1 MSLLKTQ
8 NHECLSLQQD
18 FNTYGS
24 PFFEFRIL
32 HFENDLKKRLQLEKQ
47 LISQQ
52 LPNECDNSSF
62 FGFDKN
68 KPLVGQQIL
77 MDEKFYSSIREAEK
91 KTGISKTTIIR
102 RLNNTN
108 DLACIRLNKVTIP
121 KKGKYDFVIN
131 GLRYSSTQE
140 VIANNLA
147 ISDNQVR
154 ERCSSKSLKWKH
166 WQMVQKNRS
175 NDYPDRE

>member
-32 HFENDLKKRLQLEKQ
+32 SFENDLKKRLQLEKQ

-52 LPNECDNSSF
+52 LPNECYNSSF
-62 FGFDKN
+62 LGFEKK

-77 MDEKFYSSIREAEK
+77 MDKKIYCSIREAERV
-91 KTGISKTTIIR
+91 TNISKTNIIR

-108 DLACIRLNKVTIP
+108 DLSCIWCPRPKARLNKVAIP
-121 KKGKYDFVIN
+121 KKAKYDFVIH
-131 GLRYSSTQE
+131 GIRYSSTQE

-147 ISDNQVR
+147 ISDNQLR

-166 WQMVQKNRS
+166 
-175 NDYPDRE
+175 